1 MPDEFDVLTL
11 PAENTEGAGA
21 ELCKDHDQQVLG
33 ENGMTRGA
41 GEKDTV
47 WSRGGG
53 RFNSKDMES
62 RTGFEGQ
69 LTTGEGSSDRTLGC
83 WG

>member
-11 PAENTEGAGA
+11 PAEKTEGA

-33 ENGMTRGA
+33 ENGMTRGT

-47 WSRGGG
+47 WSQGGG
-53 RFNSKDMES
+53 RFKSKDME
-62 RTGFEGQ
+62 RTGFGGQ
-69 LTTGEGSSDRTLGC
+69 LTTGEGFSDRTLGC